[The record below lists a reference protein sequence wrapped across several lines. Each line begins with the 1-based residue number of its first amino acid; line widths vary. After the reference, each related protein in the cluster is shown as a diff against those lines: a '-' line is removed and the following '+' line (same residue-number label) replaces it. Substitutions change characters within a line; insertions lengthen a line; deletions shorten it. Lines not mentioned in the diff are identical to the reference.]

1 MLEKQPVA
9 YAVLK
14 GSDKHPTIRGN
25 VLFYDTGDGT
35 MVFVEVCGV
44 MDKNG
49 KPSTSF
55 HGFHIHAGSSCTGNA
70 EDAFADTDGH
80 FTPFPMPHPDHAGD
94 LPPLLMN
101 NGCAWMQVL
110 TDRFRPEEIIGRTV
124 VLHDMP
130 DDFHTQPAGGSGEK
144 IACGEIYAFAVPLNE
159 NRK

>member
-14 GSDKHPTIRGN
+14 GSDKHPGIRGN

-44 MDKNG
+44 LDKDGN
-49 KPSTSF
+49 PSEDF
-55 HGFHIHAGSSCTGNA
+55 HGFHIHAGGSCTGNA
-70 EDAFADTDGH
+70 EDAFADTNGH
-80 FTPFPMPHPDHAGD
+80 FTPYPMPHPDHAGD

-101 NGCAWMQVL
+101 HGCAWMQVL
-110 TDRFRPEEIIGRTV
+110 TDRFRPEEVVGRTV

-130 DDFHTQPAGGSGEK
+130 DDFHTQPTGGSGEK
-144 IACGEIYAFAVPLNE
+144 IACGEIYAFAVP
-159 NRK
+159 RKP